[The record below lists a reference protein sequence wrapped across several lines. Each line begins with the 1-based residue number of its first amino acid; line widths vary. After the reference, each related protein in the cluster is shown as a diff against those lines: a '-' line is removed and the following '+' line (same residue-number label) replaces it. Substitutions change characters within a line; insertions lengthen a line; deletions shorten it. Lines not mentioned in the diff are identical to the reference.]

1 MQELDFALFAGK
13 PSSYH
18 GRLSMSTPKTMR
30 ATLPAALLI
39 TTLLAACATDKDV
52 LTAKDIPQSGTLK
65 VHPGLIKSPPS
76 AQAQPPAPAP
86 APAPAAEA
94 ATPGATG
101 AAGEQTAER
110 Q

>member
-1 MQELDFALFAGK
+1 LQLQELDFALFAGK

-76 AQAQPPAPAP
+76 AQAQPPAPA
-86 APAPAAEA
+86 AEA

>member
-76 AQAQPPAPAP
+76 AQAQPPAPA
-86 APAPAAEA
+86 AEA